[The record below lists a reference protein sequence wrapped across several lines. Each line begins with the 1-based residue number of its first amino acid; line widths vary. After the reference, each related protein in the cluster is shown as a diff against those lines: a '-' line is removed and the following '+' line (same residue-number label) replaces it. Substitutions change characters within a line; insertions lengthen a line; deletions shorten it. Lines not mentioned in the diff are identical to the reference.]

1 MVKSVTAAVKTSP
14 AASEAWGLMRAL
26 MMGGEGFDQFHHAC
40 DALGIPLSVA
50 KSLLHIQPDQPE
62 PMRVLAERWR
72 CDASYITSIVD
83 DLEEQ
88 GLANRLPHP
97 SDRRVK
103 TVALTAKGVALRQSL
118 MAILSQ
124 PPAAFAALSVAEQR
138 QLRDIMVKLT
148 SADPVL
154 HR

>member
-1 MVKSVTAAVKTSP
+1 MVKSVTAGVKAPS
-14 AASEAWGLMRAL
+14 AASEAWGMMRAL
-26 MMGGEGFDQFHHAC
+26 MMGGEGFDQFHGAC
-40 DALGIPLSVA
+40 DSLGIPLSVA

-88 GLANRLPHP
+88 GLANRQPHP
-97 SDRRVK
+97 RDRRIK
-103 TVALTAKGVALRQSL
+103 TVALTPKGVALRESL

-124 PPAAFAALSVAEQR
+124 PPSAFDALSAAEQR
-138 QLRDIMVKLT
+138 QLRDIMRKMS